1 MFSPRRHGPR
11 GGRDPPPRYER
22 ESPRVERE
30 PRQVDSRP
38 VSDPRENEYQMRI
51 LSLINEVNS
60 IKMLFND
67 AESRVSKIDNSI
79 SQLPARITS
88 IRQMNYL
95 MQKNL
100 EEEQLKAASMW
111 ATKGSSI
118 KSDVTSRA
126 ATLKAEIL
134 SLESDI
140 HASRASSYDV
150 ARLNYLSSRL
160 NAQRSLAY
168 NFSSMVQSELV
179 PINNILTP
187 IEKGLADAE
196 STVKLTSSA
205 SYQWKEGETP
215 IIAIQAKEMNEDL
228 NGILTLT
235 NQRIIF
241 ENEREIV
248 LKKTFFIVTEKKIE
262 RQVSVEK
269 PIGAVSKISKGNV
282 GFFAGSGLYIDF
294 KQDNT
299 QLKLDTQ
306 DEDADQLI
314 KYYNLITSGQIDD
327 DVSKTKTERQA
338 PTEKHIISCPYC
350 GAPYTDEIYRGQL
363 TVQCKYC
370 NTRISTQ

>member
-1 MFSPRRHGPR
+1 
-11 GGRDPPPRYER
+11 
-22 ESPRVERE
+22 
-30 PRQVDSRP
+30 
-38 VSDPRENEYQMRI
+38 
-51 LSLINEVNS
+51 
-60 IKMLFND
+60 MLFND

-282 GFFAGSGLYIDF
+282 VFFAGSGLYIDF